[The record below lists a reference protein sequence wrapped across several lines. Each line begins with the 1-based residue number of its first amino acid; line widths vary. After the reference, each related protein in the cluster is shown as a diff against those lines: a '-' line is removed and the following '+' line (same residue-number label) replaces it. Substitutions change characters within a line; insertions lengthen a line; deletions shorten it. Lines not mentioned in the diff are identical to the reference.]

1 MCRGV
6 DITLLLSVLSLRIG
20 LGPQLLLPK
29 DRLFPVTTFS
39 PIFTQ
44 LFFTIET
51 HLWSQGLNMWT
62 LQNRGFFF
70 FFFWKACSRLDGSGL
85 QWACGIQLPVGTE
98 EGLAAH
104 KQEVQLLWN
113 SLPLLS
119 TRAAQPG
126 RTSWKTT
133 AHVTLLRGEVCDLLE
148 PWCDPQCESKCRR
161 KNGLTQTLIRR

>member
-6 DITLLLSVLSLRIG
+6 GITLLLSVLSLRIG

-29 DRLFPVTTFS
+29 DRLFPATPFS

-62 LQNRGFFF
+62 FFF
-70 FFFWKACSRLDGSGL
+70 CKVCSWLDGSGL
-85 QWACGIQLPVGTE
+85 QWACGTQLPVGTE
-98 EGLAAH
+98 EGLVAH
-104 KQEVQLLWN
+104 RQEVQLLWN